1 MNAKNEYE
9 RTGEHFNIERK
20 VVYDGKEYER
30 TGRYFKMPS
39 GTSALVYVDKE
50 GKEYVL
56 HQGKMTSIEEIK
68 EEKEEKQEEAKLGTT
83 EKKLGTTEATT
94 TEVAPSEKEQSV
106 EVEVLSSE
114 TDLER
119 ADLLEAQDIVG
130 NSDLVLQYS
139 APFKNR
145 RTGKVE
151 MRSWLGTNAWKLGLA
166 EGYLKQGFSC
176 NIKYEDTDEF
186 KKCTVTLKKGDQEIV
201 SEGIYTK
208 SRLKSFL
215 HPAKEEAL
223 STFSFRN
230 AIKKIVSLRDV
241 VRAVI
246 ETQKEVQKMGALPTK
261 KIEE

>member
-1 MNAKNEYE
+1 MDMRNEYE

-30 TGRYFKMPS
+30 TGRYFRMPS

-56 HQGKMTSIEEIK
+56 YRGEMTSIEQIK
-68 EEKEEKQEEAKLGTT
+68 EMKEEKQEEEKSATT
-83 EKKLGTTEATT
+83 EVTT
-94 TEVAPSEKEQSV
+94 TEVAPPEKEQPV

-114 TDLER
+114 ADLER